1 MSEPHRPITRDASA
15 FREELW
21 TAVTGRDER
30 AAIGIVLAAADSGL
44 EPEAVLLDVIAA
56 VQRRVGAE
64 WAANTLSVAD
74 EHTATAI
81 NERAVTALA
90 LHAAAAH
97 PASAGRVTVACVD
110 GEWHALPA
118 RLVAEV
124 LRLRG
129 WQVDF
134 LGAQVPTRHLI
145 AHLHNTGPDAVLL
158 SSSLPT
164 RLPQAHST
172 ITACQAAGV
181 PVLVGGAAF
190 GPDGR
195 YADLLAADAWA
206 PDPATAAELL
216 ARGLRREQ
224 QPPDRP
230 QRTLTHLTDQ
240 EFTMIARSTPR
251 LLATTMAE
259 LEHCFPA
266 MREYSE
272 FQLERTAEDVAQILE
287 FLAAAL
293 YLDDDELFTTFVTW
307 TAGVLSARAVP
318 AQSLFPVLDLLSGQ
332 LQDFPRARRILT
344 TATDALTGTARIA

>member
-1 MSEPHRPITRDASA
+1 MSEPYRRNSRDASA
-15 FREELW
+15 YRDELW

-30 AAIGIVLAAADSGL
+30 AAIGIVLAALDSGL

-81 NERAVTALA
+81 NDRAVTALA
-90 LHAAAAH
+90 LHATGAR
-97 PASAGRVTVACVD
+97 PGSAGRVTVACVD

-129 WQVDF
+129 WHVDF

-164 RLPQAHST
+164 RLPSAHGT

-190 GPDGR
+190 GPGGR
-195 YADLLAADAWA
+195 YAEVLGADAWA
-206 PDPATAAELL
+206 PDAATAAELL

-224 QPPDRP
+224 RP
-230 QRTLTHLTDQ
+230 HRTLPHLTDQ
-240 EFTMIARSTPR
+240 EFTMIARSTPQ
-251 LLATTMAE
+251 LPATTMAE
-259 LEHCFPA
+259 LEHRFPA

-272 FQLERTAEDVAQILE
+272 YQLERTAEDIAQILE
-287 FLAAAL
+287 FLATAL

-318 AQSLFPVLDLLSGQ
+318 AQSLLPVLDLLGGQ
-332 LQDFPRARRILT
+332 LQDFPRARRILAA
-344 TATDALTGTARIA
+344 ATDALTDTALIA

>member
-1 MSEPHRPITRDASA
+1 MSEPHRRNSRDAPA
-15 FREELW
+15 FREQLW

-30 AAIGIVLAAADSGL
+30 AAIGIVLAAVDSGL

-81 NERAVTALA
+81 NDRAVTALA
-90 LHAAAAH
+90 LHASASH

-118 RLVAEV
+118 RLVTEV

-164 RLPQAHST
+164 RLPSAHGT

-195 YADLLAADAWA
+195 YANLLGADAWA
-206 PDPATAAELL
+206 PDAATAAELL
-216 ARGLRREQ
+216 ARRLRREQ
-224 QPPDRP
+224 RPPDRP
-230 QRTLTHLTDQ
+230 HRTLPHLTDQ
-240 EFTMIARSTPR
+240 EFTMIARSTPQ

-259 LEHCFPA
+259 LEHHFPA

-272 FQLERTAEDVAQILE
+272 SQLERTAEDIAQILE
-287 FLAAAL
+287 FLATAL

-344 TATDALTGTARIA
+344 AATDALTGTARIA

>member
-1 MSEPHRPITRDASA
+1 MSEPYRRNSRDASA
-15 FREELW
+15 FRDELW

-30 AAIGIVLAAADSGL
+30 TAIGIVLAALDSGL

-81 NERAVTALA
+81 NDRAVTALA
-90 LHAAAAH
+90 LRATGARSG
-97 PASAGRVTVACVD
+97 SAGRVTVACVD

-129 WQVDF
+129 WHVDF

-164 RLPQAHST
+164 RLPSAHGT

-195 YADLLAADAWA
+195 YAKLLGADAWA
-206 PDPATAAELL
+206 PDAATAAELL
-216 ARGLRREQ
+216 AQGLRREQ
-224 QPPDRP
+224 QPH
-230 QRTLTHLTDQ
+230 RTLPHLTDQ
-240 EFTMIARSTPR
+240 EFTMIARSTPH

-259 LEHCFPA
+259 LEHRFPA

-272 FQLERTAEDVAQILE
+272 FQLERTAEDIAQILE
-287 FLAAAL
+287 FLATAL

-318 AQSLFPVLDLLSGQ
+318 AQSLFPVLDLLGGQ
-332 LQDFPRARRILT
+332 LHDFPRARRILAA
-344 TATDALTGTARIA
+344 ATDALTETARIA

>member
-1 MSEPHRPITRDASA
+1 MSEPDRRISGDANA
-15 FREELW
+15 FREQLW
-21 TAVTGRDER
+21 TAVTSRDER
-30 AAIGIVLAAADSGL
+30 AAIGIVLAAVDSGL
-44 EPEAVLLDVIAA
+44 EPEAVLLDVVAA

-81 NERAVTALA
+81 NDRAVTALA
-90 LHAAAAH
+90 LHAAGSH

-129 WQVDF
+129 WHVDF

-164 RLPQAHST
+164 RLPSAHGT

-190 GPDGR
+190 GPQGR
-195 YADLLAADAWA
+195 WADLLGADAWA
-206 PDPATAAELL
+206 PDAATAAELL
-216 ARGLRREQ
+216 ARGLRHEQ
-224 QPPDRP
+224 QAH
-230 QRTLTHLTDQ
+230 RTLPHLTDQ
-240 EFTMIARSTPR
+240 EFTMIARGTPQ

-259 LEHCFPA
+259 LEHRFPA

-272 FQLERTAEDVAQILE
+272 FQRERTAEDIAQILE
-287 FLAAAL
+287 FLATAL
-293 YLDDDELFTTFVTW
+293 YLDDAELFTTFVTW
-307 TAGVLSARAVP
+307 TARVLSARAVP
-318 AQSLFPVLDLLSGQ
+318 AQSLFPVLDLLGGQ
-332 LQDFPRARRILT
+332 LQDFPRARRILAA
-344 TATDALTGTARIA
+344 ATDALTETARIT

>member
-1 MSEPHRPITRDASA
+1 MSEPYRRITVDAPA
-15 FREELW
+15 FRDELW

-30 AAIGIVLAAADSGL
+30 AAIDVVLAALDSGL
-44 EPEAVLLDVIAA
+44 DAEAVLLDVIAA

-81 NERAVTALA
+81 NDRAVTALA
-90 LHAAAAH
+90 LYAAAAH

-164 RLPQAHST
+164 RLPSAHGT

-190 GPDGR
+190 GPGGR
-195 YADLLAADAWA
+195 YADLLGADAWA
-206 PDPATAAELL
+206 PDAASAAELL
-216 ARGLRREQ
+216 ARGLRPEQ

-230 QRTLTHLTDQ
+230 HRTLPHLTDQ
-240 EFTMIARSTPR
+240 EFTMITRSTPH

-259 LEHCFPA
+259 LEHHFPA
-266 MREYSE
+266 MRGYSE
-272 FQLERTAEDVAQILE
+272 LQLERTAEDIAQILE
-287 FLAAAL
+287 FLATAL
-293 YLDDDELFTTFVTW
+293 YLDDDELFAGFVTW

-318 AQSLFPVLDLLSGQ
+318 AQSLFPVLDLLGGQ

-344 TATDALTGTARIA
+344 AATDALTGTARIA

>member
-1 MSEPHRPITRDASA
+1 MSEPHRRITHDASA
-15 FREELW
+15 FRDELW
-21 TAVTGRDER
+21 AAVTGRDER
-30 AAIGIVLAAADSGL
+30 AAIGIVLAALDSGL
-44 EPEAVLLDVIAA
+44 APEVVLLDVIAA
-56 VQRRVGAE
+56 VQHRVGAE

-81 NERAVTALA
+81 NDRAVTALA
-90 LHAAAAH
+90 LHATGAR
-97 PASAGRVTVACVD
+97 PGSAGRVTVACVG

-129 WQVDF
+129 WHVDF

-164 RLPQAHST
+164 RLPSAHGT

-190 GPDGR
+190 GPEGR
-195 YADLLAADAWA
+195 YADLLGADAWA
-206 PDPATAAELL
+206 PDAATAAELL

-224 QPPDRP
+224 QP
-230 QRTLTHLTDQ
+230 QRILPHLTDQ
-240 EFTMIARSTPR
+240 EFTMIARSTPHV
-251 LLATTMAE
+251 LSTTMAE
-259 LEHCFPA
+259 LEHRFPA

-287 FLAAAL
+287 FLATAL

-307 TAGVLSARAVP
+307 TADVLSARAVP
-318 AQSLFPVLDLLSGQ
+318 AQSLFPVLDLLGGQ
-332 LQDFPRARRILT
+332 LQDFPRARRILAA
-344 TATDALTGTARIA
+344 ATDALTETARIA

>member
-1 MSEPHRPITRDASA
+1 MSEPHRRITHDPSV
-15 FREELW
+15 FREQLW

-30 AAIGIVLAAADSGL
+30 AAIGIVLAALDAGL

-81 NERAVTALA
+81 NDRAVTALA
-90 LHAAAAH
+90 LHAAGTR

-129 WQVDF
+129 WHVDF

-164 RLPQAHST
+164 RLPSAHGT

-190 GPDGR
+190 GPEGR
-195 YADLLAADAWA
+195 WANLLGADAWA
-206 PDPATAAELL
+206 PDAATAAELL

-224 QPPDRP
+224 QAH
-230 QRTLTHLTDQ
+230 RTLPHLTDQ
-240 EFTMIARSTPR
+240 EFTLIARSTPQ

-259 LEHCFPA
+259 LEHRFPA

-272 FQLERTAEDVAQILE
+272 FQLERTAEDISQILE
-287 FLAAAL
+287 FLATAL

-307 TAGVLSARAVP
+307 TADVLSARAVP
-318 AQSLFPVLDLLSGQ
+318 AHSLFPVIDLLGGQ

-344 TATDALTGTARIA
+344 AAADALTETARIA

>member
-1 MSEPHRPITRDASA
+1 MSEPHRRITLDASA
-15 FREELW
+15 FRDELW
-21 TAVTGRDER
+21 TAVTRRDER
-30 AAIGIVLAAADSGL
+30 AAIGIVLAALDSGL

-74 EHTATAI
+74 EHAATAI
-81 NERAVTALA
+81 NDRAVTALA
-90 LHAAAAH
+90 LRAAGAR

-129 WQVDF
+129 WHVDF

-145 AHLHNTGPDAVLL
+145 AHLHNIGPDAVLL

-164 RLPQAHST
+164 RLPSAHGT

-190 GPDGR
+190 GPEGR
-195 YADLLAADAWA
+195 WAELLGADAWA
-206 PDPATAAELL
+206 PDAATAAELL
-216 ARGLRREQ
+216 ARGLRRDQ
-224 QPPDRP
+224 RP
-230 QRTLTHLTDQ
+230 HRTLPHLTDQ
-240 EFTMIARSTPR
+240 EFTMITRSTPH

-259 LEHCFPA
+259 LEHRFPA

-272 FQLERTAEDVAQILE
+272 FQLERTAEDIAQILE
-287 FLAAAL
+287 FLATAL

-318 AQSLFPVLDLLSGQ
+318 AQSLFPVLDLLGGQ
-332 LQDFPRARRILT
+332 LQDFPRARRILAA
-344 TATDALTGTARIA
+344 ATDALTETARIA

>member
-1 MSEPHRPITRDASA
+1 MSEPYRRNSRDASA
-15 FREELW
+15 YRDELW

-30 AAIGIVLAAADSGL
+30 AAIGIVLAALDSGL

-81 NERAVTALA
+81 NDRAVTALA
-90 LHAAAAH
+90 LHATGARSG
-97 PASAGRVTVACVD
+97 SAGRVTVACVD

-129 WQVDF
+129 WHVDF

-164 RLPQAHST
+164 RLPSAHGT

-190 GPDGR
+190 GPGGR
-195 YADLLAADAWA
+195 HAKSLGADAWA
-206 PDPATAAELL
+206 PDAATAAELL

-224 QPPDRP
+224 RP
-230 QRTLTHLTDQ
+230 HRTLPHLTDQ
-240 EFTMIARSTPR
+240 EFTMIARSTPQ
-251 LLATTMAE
+251 LLTTTMAE
-259 LEHCFPA
+259 LEHRFPG

-272 FQLERTAEDVAQILE
+272 YQLERTAEDIAQILE
-287 FLAAAL
+287 FLATAL
-293 YLDDDELFTTFVTW
+293 YLDDDELFITFVTW

-318 AQSLFPVLDLLSGQ
+318 AQSLLPVLDLLGGQ

-344 TATDALTGTARIA
+344 AATDALTDTARIA